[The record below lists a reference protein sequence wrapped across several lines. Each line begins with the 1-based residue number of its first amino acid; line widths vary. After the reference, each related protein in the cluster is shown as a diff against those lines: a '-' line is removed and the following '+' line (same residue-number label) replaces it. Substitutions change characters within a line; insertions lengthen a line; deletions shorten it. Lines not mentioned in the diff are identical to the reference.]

1 MKYGQEEPDHALFT
15 HNLSGHAFNAVY
27 QQVCG
32 DSAFPFI
39 NQGDGATVY
48 PITDRRC
55 VFIAVRAW

>member
-1 MKYGQEEPDHALFT
+1 MKYAQEEPDHALFT

-48 PITDRRC
+48 PITDR
-55 VFIAVRAW
+55 